1 MSKKLE
7 SSFKN
12 MLIVLTTI
20 SLVSALALGSV
31 YNLTKEPIELA
42 KKEKQ
47 ENAIK
52 EVLPEHTRLGT
63 ADSVYL
69 KGLVQPFVVYLA
81 YNNGTLW
88 VLRYKAIPTMV

>member
-42 KKEKQ
+42 KKKSR
-47 ENAIK
+47 K
-52 EVLPEHTRLGT
+52 SH
-63 ADSVYL
+63 
-69 KGLVQPFVVYLA
+69 
-81 YNNGTLW
+81 
-88 VLRYKAIPTMV
+88 